1 MAKQTVGYLGGFQG
15 TLGPAIGYMWNGKW
29 CVRSKPGVVANPR
42 TPEQVAQ
49 RELFKREV
57 RLAADLG
64 DTLVRTMREPS
75 REMGMTSYNL
85 FVHVN
90 QQAFS
95 MLPYSSTT
103 AERRSPSPSL
113 GEEPSL
119 LQSRQVLSSSSP
131 ETGEGD
137 PSTARGEEYDLKT
150 STMGTFE
157 VDWRSLRLSLGDV
170 PSVEAPTMTLTEGNV
185 LEINFE
191 KGRGYSH
198 DQVFAVVYAPGLH
211 YSFMSHPAF
220 RRDRHISIALPDR
233 MAREEL
239 QVWLLAESPD
249 GRWSEAVYVES
260 EELGV
265 SSEELGTYSSP
276 LPYLSSTA
284 DTEAS
289 HQQQKESTARA
300 RTSPGGGV

>member
-49 RELFKREV
+49 REMFKREV

-95 MLPYSSTT
+95 RVSYSSPL
-103 AERRSPSPSL
+103 AALRSPSPKP
-113 GEEPSL
+113 GEEPD
-119 LQSRQVLSSSSP
+119 SSCKPNSSP

-137 PSTARGEEYDLKT
+137 RRSAVVEEYD
-150 STMGTFE
+150 TFE
-157 VDWRSLRLSLGDV
+157 VDWRNLRLSLGDV
-170 PSVEAPTMTLTEGNV
+170 PSVESPTMTLTEGNV

-220 RRDRHISIALPDR
+220 RRDRRISIALPNS

-260 EELGV
+260 EECV
-265 SSEELGTYSSP
+265 MRYEEFMGDTEYSST
-276 LPYLSSTA
+276 TA
-284 DTEAS
+284 TRRSPSPNVGEEPEMREAPP
-289 HQQQKESTARA
+289 E
-300 RTSPGGGV
+300 

>member
-49 RELFKREV
+49 REMFKREV

-95 MLPYSSTT
+95 RVSYSSPLATLG
-103 AERRSPSPSL
+103 SPSPKL

-150 STMGTFE
+150 STIGTFE
-157 VDWRSLRLSLGDV
+157 VDWKNLRLSLGDV
-170 PSVEAPTMTLTEGNV
+170 PAVEAPAMTLAEGNV
-185 LEINFE
+185 LEISFE
-191 KGRGYSH
+191 KGRG
-198 DQVFAVVYAPGLH
+198 
-211 YSFMSHPAF
+211 
-220 RRDRHISIALPDR
+220 
-233 MAREEL
+233 
-239 QVWLLAESPD
+239 
-249 GRWSEAVYVES
+249 
-260 EELGV
+260 
-265 SSEELGTYSSP
+265 
-276 LPYLSSTA
+276 
-284 DTEAS
+284 
-289 HQQQKESTARA
+289 
-300 RTSPGGGV
+300 